1 MEIYIAK
8 HPQKNYGRLEWGGQS
23 PTLLA
28 TDYKSPPIVI
38 EIRNEN
44 NQVRELSSTSQE
56 LD

>member
-38 EIRNEN
+38 EIYE
-44 NQVRELSSTSQE
+44 QQE
-56 LD
+56 TRDIPKK